1 MIPFPFRRILLA
13 CWILLVPALSLAQDQ
28 KPARA
33 QLEVFSS
40 GLESLHAQF
49 AQRVIGSDGVVQD
62 STEGEVW
69 LSRPA
74 RFRWAYG
81 GDFPELVVADGRRV
95 WIYDESLEQVTV
107 KDQAEAAA
115 AAPLTVL
122 TEPGRLD
129 SEFEVRE
136 AGEASGL
143 QLLELRSRSA
153 DAEFERI
160 LLGFGEDTPR
170 LMILEDAF
178 GLRTELRFDQLRR
191 NPPLDEGLFRFEP
204 PPGVDVIGSV
214 PDITPLGERGR

>member
-1 MIPFPFRRILLA
+1 MIALPNLRTLLA
-13 CWILLVPALSLAQDQ
+13 CCALLVPALSPGQEQ
-28 KPARA
+28 GPARA
-33 QLEVFSS
+33 QLDTFSA
-40 GLESLHAQF
+40 GLDGLHAQF
-49 AQRVIGSDGVVQD
+49 AQRVIGSDGSIQD

-95 WIYDESLEQVTV
+95 WIYDEALEQVTV

-115 AAPLTVL
+115 AAPLTLL

-129 SEFEVRE
+129 QEFEVRE

-143 QLLELRSRSA
+143 QLLELRSRNA
-153 DAEFERI
+153 EAEFERI
-160 LLGFGEDTPR
+160 LLGFEGGMPR

-191 NPPLDEGLFRFEP
+191 NPPLDEALFRFEP
-204 PPGVDVIGSV
+204 PPGVDVIGAV